1 MILNS
6 TTKKLDF
13 LKNRLAQ
20 LDKAAVA
27 FSGGVDS
34 TFLLKVASEVLGSRL
49 LAITASSLVVP
60 KRELEFTKT
69 FTKENGIKHL
79 TFIFD
84 ELSLEDFTSNSKD
97 RCYFCKKAIM
107 GKMLLLA
114 SQNGIEIILD
124 GSNMDDNHDFR
135 PGARAIK
142 ELGIISPLKEAGL
155 TKSEIRSLSKDLNL
169 PTWDKPSN
177 ACFASRFP
185 YGEEI
190 TREKLIR
197 VADSEEFLTSLGFK
211 QSRVRSHGS
220 IARIELEVSDMETL
234 LNENFRIMIDKK
246 LKELG
251 FTYVSLDLQGYRT
264 GSMNETLNL

>member
-1 MILNS
+1 
-6 TTKKLDF
+6 
-13 LKNRLAQ
+13 
-20 LDKAAVA
+20 
-27 FSGGVDS
+27 
-34 TFLLKVASEVLGSRL
+34 
-49 LAITASSLVVP
+49 
-60 KRELEFTKT
+60 
-69 FTKENGIKHL
+69 
-79 TFIFD
+79 
-84 ELSLEDFTSNSKD
+84 
-97 RCYFCKKAIM
+97 M
-107 GKMLLLA
+107 GQMLLIA
-114 SQNGIEIILD
+114 SQNGIETIID
-124 GSNMDDNHDFR
+124 GSNMDDNNDFR
-135 PGARAIK
+135 PGAKAIK

-197 VADSEEFLTSLGFK
+197 VADSEEFLSSLGFK

-220 IARIELEVSDMETL
+220 LARIELEVSDMKNMLDED
-234 LNENFRIMIDKK
+234 FRKMIDKK

-251 FTYVSLDLQGYRT
+251 FSYVALDLQGYRT